1 MKRTYPRKVG
11 DILKDVLSEQ
21 DLDNKL
27 YELQALEVWPKIVG
41 PMINRSTVERRVV
54 DGVLFLRIASAPI
67 RQELS
72 LNRTSWLSMLNKAVG
87 KDVLTDIRFM

>member
-1 MKRTYPRKVG
+1 MKRTYPRRVG

-72 LNRTSWLSMLNKAVG
+72 LNRTSLLSMLNKAVG